1 MPGMMF
7 AEEAEELLEPPE
19 TFSTFK
25 ISSPKDL
32 STANAPDTFPLPSL
46 DPASLTL
53 VAHTSVLTPFTLLSL
68 PNCAYMCCM
77 DSHNSV
83 ALAPGKTSSVNKTY
97 RQSNCS
103 HGNKNKRTDVRS

>member
-53 VAHTSVLTPFTLLSL
+53 VAHTSVLTPFRLVS
-68 PNCAYMCCM
+68 PPSYAYTCRE
-77 DSHNSV
+77 N
-83 ALAPGKTSSVNKTY
+83 LNFT
-97 RQSNCS
+97 
-103 HGNKNKRTDVRS
+103 

>member
-7 AEEAEELLEPPE
+7 TLLFPE
-19 TFSTFK
+19 TFSTFR

-77 DSHNSV
+77 DSQSSV

-97 RQSNCS
+97 RHSNCL
-103 HGNKNKRTDVRS
+103 HGNKNKLTDVRS